1 MDAKDGISRT
11 TPSMIES
18 LEADQNEKHVPANQ
32 TQDIAEDLYREI
44 ESYTPEELAAE
55 QIRVRKL
62 IDWRIMPIVSVTLNS
77 GVYLTIPDLSNIH
90 DTIS

>member
-11 TPSMIES
+11 TPSMTDS
-18 LEADQNEKHVPANQ
+18 LEADRNEKHVPANQ
-32 TQDIAEDLYREI
+32 TQDIAEGLYREI

-77 GVYLTIPDLSNIH
+77 DVYLTIPDLSNIH